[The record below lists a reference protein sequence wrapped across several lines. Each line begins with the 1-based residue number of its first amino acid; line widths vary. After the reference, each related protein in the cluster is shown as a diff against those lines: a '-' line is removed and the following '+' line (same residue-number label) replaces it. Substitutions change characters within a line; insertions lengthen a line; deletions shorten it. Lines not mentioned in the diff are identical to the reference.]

1 MKTGET
7 RKEQARFAEQDAKA
21 FDELADELRSFH
33 WEVVSCGRDGQIH
46 LDKARELARDAIK
59 RLVNYI

>member
-1 MKTGET
+1 MKISDY

-21 FDELADELRSFH
+21 FEELTEELRSFH
-33 WEVVSCGRDGQIH
+33 WEVDACGRDGQIH
-46 LDKARELARDAIK
+46 LDKAREIARDAIK